1 MRHYSYSYQDA
12 KGLRHEGE
20 IKATSKDDAYAEL
33 RKQGIRPIKVT
44 ERIAPIIRR
53 GFKGLRKRDVM
64 CLVLGVLCLVGVAL
78 YLFAESTKHSAQS
91 VPLTVNT
98 EELAVNPEAREQLKR
113 AIEERK
119 AVEQKCRE
127 DFIERVKKGT
137 LSKEEANELFR
148 AMGMEELK

>member
-1 MRHYSYSYQDA
+1 MRSFSYSYQDA
-12 KGLRHEGE
+12 QGLRHEGE
-20 IKATSKDDAYAEL
+20 IKAASKDDAYAEL
-33 RKQGIRPIKVT
+33 RKRGIRPIKVA
-44 ERIAPIIRR
+44 ERIVPIVRR
-53 GFKGLRKRDVM
+53 GFKGLRKRDIV
-64 CLVLGVLCLVGVAL
+64 CLVLGTLCLVGVAL
-78 YLFAESTKHSAQS
+78 YLFAESTKHAAKSTPFA
-91 VPLTVNT
+91 VTT

-148 AMGMEELK
+148 AMGMSELK

>member
-1 MRHYSYSYQDA
+1 M
-12 KGLRHEGE
+12 RHEGE
-20 IKATSKDDAYAEL
+20 VKAASKDDAYAEL

-44 ERIAPIIRR
+44 ERIAPIVRR
-53 GFKGLRKRDVM
+53 GFKGLRKRDVL
-64 CLVLGVLCLVGVAL
+64 CLVLGVLCLVAVAL
-78 YLFAESTKHSAQS
+78 YLFAQSTKHEVQGTS
-91 VPLTVNT
+91 LTVNT
-98 EELAVNPEAREQLKR
+98 EELAVSPEAREQLKR

-148 AMGMEELK
+148 AMGMEEIK

>member
-1 MRHYSYSYQDA
+1 M
-12 KGLRHEGE
+12 RHEGE
-20 IKATSKDDAYAEL
+20 VKAASKDDAYAEL

-44 ERIAPIIRR
+44 ERIAPIVRR
-53 GFKGLRKRDVM
+53 GFKGLRKRDVL
-64 CLVLGVLCLVGVAL
+64 CLVLGVLCLVAVAL
-78 YLFAESTKHSAQS
+78 YLFAQSTKHEAQGTS
-91 VPLTVNT
+91 LTVNT
-98 EELAVNPEAREQLKR
+98 EELAVSPEAREQLKR

-148 AMGMEELK
+148 AMGMEEIK

>member
-1 MRHYSYSYQDA
+1 MRSFSYSYQDA
-12 KGLRHEGE
+12 QGLRHEGE
-20 IKATSKDDAYAEL
+20 IKSASKDDAYAEL
-33 RKQGIRPIKVT
+33 RKQGIRPIKVA
-44 ERIAPIIRR
+44 ERIVPIVRR
-53 GFKGLRKRDVM
+53 GFKGLRKRDIV
-64 CLVLGVLCLVGVAL
+64 CLVLGILCLVGVAL
-78 YLFAESTKHSAQS
+78 YLFAESTKRAAKST
-91 VPLTVNT
+91 PFTVNT

>member
-1 MRHYSYSYQDA
+1 M
-12 KGLRHEGE
+12 RHEGE
-20 IKATSKDDAYAEL
+20 VKAASKDDAYAEL

-44 ERIAPIIRR
+44 ERIVPIIRR
-53 GFKGLRKRDVM
+53 GFKGLRKRDITCIVIIVVS
-64 CLVLGVLCLVGVAL
+64 LVAL
-78 YLFAESTKHSAQS
+78 AWYLSAQSTKHEAQS
-91 VPLTVNT
+91 TSLTVNT
-98 EELAVNPEAREQLKR
+98 EELAVSPEAREQLKR

-127 DFIERVKKGT
+127 DFVERVKKGT

>member
-1 MRHYSYSYQDA
+1 M
-12 KGLRHEGE
+12 RHEGE
-20 IKATSKDDAYAEL
+20 VKAASKDDAYAEL
-33 RKQGIRPIKVT
+33 RKQGIRPIRVT

-53 GFKGLRKRDVM
+53 GFKGLRKRDVL

-78 YLFAESTKHSAQS
+78 YLFAESTKRNAQGT
-91 VPLTVNT
+91 PLTVNT
-98 EELAVNPEAREQLKR
+98 EELAINPEAREQLKR

>member
-1 MRHYSYSYQDA
+1 M
-12 KGLRHEGE
+12 RHEGE
-20 IKATSKDDAYAEL
+20 IKAASKDDAYAEL

-53 GFKGLRKRDVM
+53 GFKGLRKRDITCIVIVVV
-64 CLVLGVLCLVGVAL
+64 CLVAL
-78 YLFAESTKHSAQS
+78 AWYLSAQDTKHKTQG

-98 EELAVNPEAREQLKR
+98 EELTVSPEAREQLKR

>member
-1 MRHYSYSYQDA
+1 M
-12 KGLRHEGE
+12 RHEGE
-20 IKATSKDDAYAEL
+20 VKAASKDDAYAEL
-33 RKQGIRPIKVT
+33 RKQGIRPIRVT
-44 ERIAPIIRR
+44 ERIAPIVRR
-53 GFKGLRKRDVM
+53 GFKGLRKRDVL
-64 CLVLGVLCLVGVAL
+64 CLVLGILCLVGVAL
-78 YLFAESTKHSAQS
+78 YLFAESTKHGAQS
-91 VPLTVNT
+91 APLTVNT

>member
-20 IKATSKDDAYAEL
+20 IKAASKDDAYAEL
-33 RKQGIRPIKVT
+33 RKQGIRPIKVN
-44 ERIAPIIRR
+44 ERIVPIIRR
-53 GFKGLRKRDVM
+53 GFKGLRKRDVL
-64 CLVLGVLCLVGVAL
+64 CLVLGVLCLVAVAL
-78 YLFAESTKHSAQS
+78 YLFAQSTKHEVQGTS
-91 VPLTVNT
+91 LTVNT
-98 EELAVNPEAREQLKR
+98 EELAVSPEAREQLKR

-127 DFIERVKKGT
+127 DFVERVKKGT

-148 AMGMEELK
+148 AMGMEEIK

>member
-1 MRHYSYSYQDA
+1 MRSFSYSYQDA
-12 KGLRHEGE
+12 QGLRHEGE
-20 IKATSKDDAYAEL
+20 VKAASKDDAYAEL

-44 ERIAPIIRR
+44 ERIVPIIRR
-53 GFKGLRKRDVM
+53 GFKGLRKRDITSIVIIVVS
-64 CLVLGVLCLVGVAL
+64 LVAL
-78 YLFAESTKHSAQS
+78 AWYLSAQSTKHEAQS
-91 VPLTVNT
+91 TSLTVNT
-98 EELAVNPEAREQLKR
+98 EELAVSPEAREQLKR

>member
-12 KGLRHEGE
+12 QGLRHEGE
-20 IKATSKDDAYAEL
+20 VKAASKDDAYAEL

-44 ERIAPIIRR
+44 ERIAPIVRR
-53 GFKGLRKRDVM
+53 GFKGLRKRDVL
-64 CLVLGVLCLVGVAL
+64 CLVLGVLCLVAVAL
-78 YLFAESTKHSAQS
+78 YLFAQSTKHEVQGTS
-91 VPLTVNT
+91 LTVNT
-98 EELAVNPEAREQLKR
+98 EELAVSPEAREQLKR

-148 AMGMEELK
+148 AMGMEEIK